1 MERQFNLIKTGTPEV
16 EKRIFPRFP
25 FSFLMFK
32 TDEAGREKVFEVRDI
47 SYTGMQISLKDGQHG
62 FKQMDKI
69 VGTLSWRGRILEID
83 GTVKWVRGPKIG
95 IAFSSEAK
103 LDEGIKSFLCIE
115 NIISSMRPLHESHFS
130 VELPP
135 QLKYWLRAD
144 GPVEIFVWMHGSGN
158 ISRFQILLMKD
169 FVEWEDGKGV
179 KTGLVVTDRD
189 LDTPLQREDE
199 FVFEMDEGPHPG
211 KIDFAMRVIDHLPE
225 SFLPADVIDFL
236 KLKIR
241 G

>member
-1 MERQFNLIKTGTPEV
+1 MERQFNLIKTGTPDV

-25 FSFLMFK
+25 FSFLIFK
-32 TDEAGREKVFEVRDI
+32 GLEKGKEKVFEVRDI
-47 SYTGMQISLKDGQHG
+47 SYTGMQLSLKDGTHQFH
-62 FKQMDKI
+62 QDDSI
-69 VGTLSWRGRILEID
+69 VGTLNWRGLTLNTR
-83 GTVKWVRGPKIG
+83 GVVKWVKGGKIG
-95 IAFSSEAK
+95 IAFGQ
-103 LDEGIKSFLCIE
+103 DEKFKREVESFLSID
-115 NIISSMRPLHESHFS
+115 NIISSMRPLHEAHFS

-144 GPVEIFVWMHGSGN
+144 GPVEIFVWMHNSGN
-158 ISRFQILLMKD
+158 VSRFQILLMKD

-189 LDTPLQREDE
+189 VDTPLMSEDE
-199 FVFEMDEGPHPG
+199 FIFEMDEGPSNC
-211 KIDFAMRVIDHLPE
+211 KIDFALKVIEHLPP
-225 SFLPADVIDFL
+225 SYLPSDIVDFL

>member
-25 FSFLMFK
+25 FSFLIFRAE
-32 TDEAGREKVFEVRDI
+32 EAGRERIFEVRDI
-47 SYTGMQISLKDGQHG
+47 SYTGMQISLKDGQHRFVQG
-62 FKQMDKI
+62 DA
-69 VGTLSWRGRILEID
+69 VGGTLNWRGHTLLTK
-83 GTVKWVRGPKIG
+83 GVVKWVKGAKLG
-95 IAFSSEAK
+95 IAFSDDASLKEA
-103 LDEGIKSFLCIE
+103 IKSFLCID

-144 GPVEIFVWMHGSGN
+144 GPFEIFVWMHGSGN
-158 ISRFQILLMKD
+158 ISRFQILMMKD

-179 KTGLVVTDRD
+179 KTGLVVTERD
-189 LDTPLQREDE
+189 VDTPLMSEDE
-199 FVFEMDEGPHPG
+199 FVFEMDEGAAEG
-211 KIDFAMRVIDHLPE
+211 KIDFAMRVIEALPA
-225 SFLPADVIDFL
+225 SFLPTDVVHFL
-236 KLKIR
+236 KLKLR